1 MRWAEKYTLNHRI
14 PASVA
19 RAHATPKDHGSST
32 KPPLSASIHP
42 KPTLLLTSS
51 STSSCPYANLQPPQQ
66 RTRTMGSSWNPFSA
80 GSPSRR
86 SSSYRPGYASSAY
99 SSSSR
104 HHSSTS
110 RYKRSPR
117 DSYIQH
123 LYKKLQ
129 HFLREIWRYAQRHP
143 YKVFFMVVMP
153 LVSGG
158 VLHKL
163 ARQFGVNLP
172 EMGGAGGAR
181 GGYAGSGH
189 SNPRSGYSSASAG
202 GGSGGYYGSQGY
214 GRETTYSSTRSRTG
228 GAPSNANGGG
238 GMMAGLGN
246 IDMEKVA
253 GGIGGLASLASM
265 ASKFI

>member
-1 MRWAEKYTLNHRI
+1 
-14 PASVA
+14 
-19 RAHATPKDHGSST
+19 
-32 KPPLSASIHP
+32 
-42 KPTLLLTSS
+42 
-51 STSSCPYANLQPPQQ
+51 
-66 RTRTMGSSWNPFSA
+66 MGSSWNPFST

-86 SSSYRPGYASSAY
+86 SSSYRPGYASSSY

-117 DSYIQH
+117 DSYMQH

-143 YKVFFMVVMP
+143 YKVFFMVIMP

-172 EMGGAGGAR
+172 EMGGQGAR
-181 GGYAGSGH
+181 GGYSGSGH
-189 SNPRSGYSSASAG
+189 HSSSGGA
-202 GGSGGYYGSQGY
+202 SGGYYGSQGY
-214 GRETTYSSTRSRTG
+214 GMESSRSG
-228 GAPSNANGGG
+228 PSNGGG

-246 IDMEKVA
+246 IDMQSVA
-253 GGIGGLASLASM
+253 GGIGGLANLASM
-265 ASKFI
+265 ASKFM